1 MIDLNLDFDDEIK
14 LPSQSRK
21 NSQQK
26 NKNRK
31 ELLLAKRKKQKAQY
45 ERKKAKATKLLEKH
59 GMIKKPSTTTNKKP
73 FNSQSSS
80 DKSTV
85 PDSSSDKQ
93 ALKRKPE
100 QKSSESRF
108 KKKKL
113 LEADKDQNYVRK
125 FDGKFSNMQSL
136 ARNLFDEDAD
146 EIELPAQRT
155 VHRED
160 LFNNIVGFDSLK
172 IHPHLVGNLTTIFKL
187 QSPTLV
193 QQKSIPQILEG
204 GDTLIRSQT
213 GSGKTLAYML
223 PIFDKLMKMENLD
236 RKSGVMAVIV
246 VPTREL
252 VGQTYKAAV
261 QLTRACTKIVAC
273 ELTGGQNR
281 NSEKARLRKGSHI
294 LISTPGRLID
304 HLEKTGC
311 LKKMPALEM
320 LVLDEA
326 DRMLEMGYMEK
337 IKHVIML
344 LKERKLEETKLQNV
358 LLSATLSE
366 NVESLAGLALD
377 DPKRIVLDENE
388 GGNEKFAIPNTL
400 QMRVVVIPPKLRLIC
415 LASAI
420 LEKKKTLVFVN
431 TMAEVNFLFEIFSKI
446 GFPRKM
452 KMLTH
457 RLHGNME
464 QKERVENMNSFLKA
478 ERAVLIATDVAS
490 RGLDLPNV
498 ETIVQFSPP
507 GSAREYVQRVGR
519 TARKGDT
526 GQSLLFLLPTEVG
539 FLSAVAAVGAG
550 QWDQSDVEDILKVV
564 FSNKKNSEQQM
575 REEAAAFQN
584 EIEEYISQNDSLRE
598 LAIEGY
604 CSFIRSYAAYPSEL
618 KPIFHIKKL
627 HLGHI
632 AKSFGIR
639 DKPTDFLTGRDDL
652 KWAQKREDAGAV
664 IDQATKD
671 KAKERKE
678 KRKKIVETKMKD
690 LILSEFAA

>member
-1 MIDLNLDFDDEIK
+1 M
-14 LPSQSRK
+14 
-21 NSQQK
+21 
-26 NKNRK
+26 
-31 ELLLAKRKKQKAQY
+31 
-45 ERKKAKATKLLEKH
+45 
-59 GMIKKPSTTTNKKP
+59 
-73 FNSQSSS
+73 
-80 DKSTV
+80 
-85 PDSSSDKQ
+85 PDSSGDKQ

-400 QMRVVVIPPKLRLIC
+400 QMRVVVIPPK
-415 LASAI
+415 
-420 LEKKKTLVFVN
+420 V
-431 TMAEVNFLFEIFSKI
+431 
-446 GFPRKM
+446 
-452 KMLTH
+452 
-457 RLHGNME
+457 
-464 QKERVENMNSFLKA
+464 
-478 ERAVLIATDVAS
+478 
-490 RGLDLPNV
+490 
-498 ETIVQFSPP
+498 
-507 GSAREYVQRVGR
+507 
-519 TARKGDT
+519 
-526 GQSLLFLLPTEVG
+526 
-539 FLSAVAAVGAG
+539 
-550 QWDQSDVEDILKVV
+550 
-564 FSNKKNSEQQM
+564 
-575 REEAAAFQN
+575 
-584 EIEEYISQNDSLRE
+584 ISQ
-598 LAIEGY
+598 
-604 CSFIRSYAAYPSEL
+604 
-618 KPIFHIKKL
+618 
-627 HLGHI
+627 
-632 AKSFGIR
+632 
-639 DKPTDFLTGRDDL
+639 
-652 KWAQKREDAGAV
+652 
-664 IDQATKD
+664 
-671 KAKERKE
+671 
-678 KRKKIVETKMKD
+678 M
-690 LILSEFAA
+690 